1 MTKHFLVN
9 PDAEIVN
16 TKLPPFTDNL
26 LGEDSRED
34 ISGAMEKE
42 MTKYVTIE
50 WRLNPK
56 FITDLPKTAKE
67 KLIESCNSNK
77 FILVKVST
85 IDFEKTKGT
94 FRCN

>member
-1 MTKHFLVN
+1 MKKLYLFFYLFLILFIASCSSHF
-9 PDAEIVN
+9 AEMKIDKNIVQ
-16 TKLPPFTDNL
+16 
-26 LGEDSRED
+26 
-34 ISGAMEKE
+34 KE

-56 FITDLPKTAKE
+56 FMTDLPQTAKE

>member
-1 MTKHFLVN
+1 MKKLYLFFYVFLILFFASCSSNIAKKQVDKN
-9 PDAEIVN
+9 I
-16 TKLPPFTDNL
+16 
-26 LGEDSRED
+26 
-34 ISGAMEKE
+34 IQKE

-50 WRLNPK
+50 WILNPK
-56 FITDLPKTAKE
+56 FITDLPQTAKE
-67 KLIESCNSNK
+67 KLIASCNSNK

>member
-1 MTKHFLVN
+1 MKKLYLFFYVFLILFIANCSPQVVKTKVDRN
-9 PDAEIVN
+9 IVQ
-16 TKLPPFTDNL
+16 
-26 LGEDSRED
+26 
-34 ISGAMEKE
+34 KE
-42 MTKYVTIE
+42 MTRYVTIE

-56 FITDLPKTAKE
+56 FITDLPQTAKD

-77 FILVKVST
+77 FILVKLST

>member
-1 MTKHFLVN
+1 MKKLYFIFNVFLVLFIASCSTHVAKKQVDKN
-9 PDAEIVN
+9 IVQ
-16 TKLPPFTDNL
+16 
-26 LGEDSRED
+26 
-34 ISGAMEKE
+34 KE

-56 FITDLPKTAKE
+56 FVTDLPQTAKE

-85 IDFEKTKGT
+85 IDFEKTRGT

>member
-1 MTKHFLVN
+1 MKRLYLFFYVFLILFITSCSSHVTKKQVDKN
-9 PDAEIVN
+9 IVQ
-16 TKLPPFTDNL
+16 
-26 LGEDSRED
+26 
-34 ISGAMEKE
+34 KE

-56 FITDLPKTAKE
+56 FVTDLPQTAKE

>member
-1 MTKHFLVN
+1 MKKLYLFFYVFLILFIANCSQQVVKTKVDRN
-9 PDAEIVN
+9 IV
-16 TKLPPFTDNL
+16 
-26 LGEDSRED
+26 
-34 ISGAMEKE
+34 EKE

-56 FITDLPKTAKE
+56 FITDLPQTAKE
-67 KLIESCNSNK
+67 KLIASCNSNK

>member
-1 MTKHFLVN
+1 MKKLNLCFYVFLILFIANCSSHVSKKQVDKN
-9 PDAEIVN
+9 IVQ
-16 TKLPPFTDNL
+16 
-26 LGEDSRED
+26 
-34 ISGAMEKE
+34 KE

-56 FITDLPKTAKE
+56 FITDLPQTVKNNLK
-67 KLIESCNSNK
+67 ESCNSNK

-85 IDFEKTKGT
+85 VDFEKTKGT

>member
-1 MTKHFLVN
+1 MKKLYLFFYVFLILFIANCSSHITNKQVDKN
-9 PDAEIVN
+9 IVQ
-16 TKLPPFTDNL
+16 
-26 LGEDSRED
+26 
-34 ISGAMEKE
+34 KE

-56 FITDLPKTAKE
+56 FITDVPQTAKE
-67 KLIESCNSNK
+67 KLKKSCNSDK
-77 FILVKVST
+77 FILVKVRT

>member
-1 MTKHFLVN
+1 MKKLYLFFYVFLILFIAN
-9 PDAEIVN
+9 CSSNDANKQVDKNIVQ
-16 TKLPPFTDNL
+16 K
-26 LGEDSRED
+26 
-34 ISGAMEKE
+34 K

-56 FITDLPKTAKE
+56 FITDLPQTAKE

-77 FILVKVST
+77 FILLTVST

>member
-1 MTKHFLVN
+1 MKKLYLFFNVFLILFIANCSSHIAKNKVVEN
-9 PDAEIVN
+9 IVQ
-16 TKLPPFTDNL
+16 
-26 LGEDSRED
+26 
-34 ISGAMEKE
+34 KE

-56 FITDLPKTAKE
+56 FITDVPQIAKE

-85 IDFEKTKGT
+85 VDFEKTKGT

>member
-1 MTKHFLVN
+1 MKNLYLFFNVFLILFIASCSSHIVKN
-9 PDAEIVN
+9 QVDRNIVN
-16 TKLPPFTDNL
+16 K
-26 LGEDSRED
+26 G
-34 ISGAMEKE
+34 

-50 WRLNPK
+50 WILNPK
-56 FITDLPKTAKE
+56 FITDLPQTAKE

-85 IDFEKTKGT
+85 IDFEKTTGT